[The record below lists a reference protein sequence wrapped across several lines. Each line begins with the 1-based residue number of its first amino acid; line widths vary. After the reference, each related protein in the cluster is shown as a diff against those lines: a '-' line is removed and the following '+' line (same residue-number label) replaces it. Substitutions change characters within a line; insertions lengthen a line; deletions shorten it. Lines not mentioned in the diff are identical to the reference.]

1 MSSYRVVG
9 VRAET
14 DEERA
19 QREWFAHQ
27 VLASPS
33 NLEEAA
39 RLLIGLVTGLLGALF
54 TVLTISNNPLP
65 AYLNLP
71 LVRVL
76 GAAVVVFLRLGLGA
90 ALVVVIPWRSTFNP
104 AQPASEAA
112 TFARILRRKSTA
124 LTFAAVFF
132 GLGVLLLGVVL
143 VIALAV

>member
-9 VRAET
+9 AHAET

-19 QREWFAHQ
+19 LREWFSQQ

-39 RLLIGLVTGLLGALF
+39 RLLIGLVTGLLGLLF
-54 TVLTISNNPLP
+54 TVLAVAANLLP

-71 LVRVL
+71 LVRGL
-76 GAAVVVFLRLGLGA
+76 GAAVVVLLLLSLIA
-90 ALVVVIPWRSTFNP
+90 ALLVVIPWRWTFNP

-112 TFARILRRKSTA
+112 TFARILGRKSTA
-124 LTFAAVFF
+124 LTFAASFF
-132 GLGVLLLGVVL
+132 GLGLIVLGMVL
-143 VIALAV
+143 VIALAT